1 MPAQAAVFLWSALQ
15 ARQRFFVDYG
25 LTEYLADFL
34 LNVGA
39 ILLATTLYSSAPII
53 LNLLIISPALFLSLL
68 RPKTTRQKRPHKP
81 DLAKRSKHASMG
93 GGADDLDPL
102 PVRPFI
108 TAYRA
113 AMMIITCLA
122 ILAVDFKI
130 FPRRFAKVETWG
142 TSLMDLGVGSF
153 VFSAGVVSTRPIL
166 KGRLTS
172 RAINLSSRLY
182 SSAKHSL
189 PLFALGFIRIYSV
202 KGLEFPEHVTEY
214 GTHWNFFFTLAF
226 LPPSIALIDSLT
238 VIMSSRALLSLLL
251 GGVYQVFLE
260 TTRLKAFI
268 LTAPRTDLFNQNR
281 EGIFSYFGYLAIFL
295 AGQDVGFFTLPREP
309 NRNQLLLRLAGVS
322 TIWILLFHLS
332 TSFSYGLDLQ
342 VSRRLANLPYIL
354 WVAAFNCTQLTLFCL
369 IESWSFPEVHRATN
383 KSTEKDAVKLATSK
397 IMRAFNRNG
406 LAIFL
411 LANPLTGMV
420 NKTFN
425 TLTMS
430 RKGSMCVLLSY
441 SILLTVLA
449 VVLDRCNISIKL

>member
-1 MPAQAAVFLWSALQ
+1 M
-15 ARQRFFVDYG
+15 
-25 LTEYLADFL
+25 
-34 LNVGA
+34 
-39 ILLATTLYSSAPII
+39 
-53 LNLLIISPALFLSLL
+53 LFLSLL
-68 RPKTTRQKRPHKP
+68 PPKKTRQKRPHKP
-81 DLAKRSKHASMG
+81 DLAKRSKLASPE

-153 VFSAGVVSTRPIL
+153 VFSAGVVSARPVL
-166 KGRLTS
+166 KGRLAGRATS
-172 RAINLSSRLY
+172 LSSRLY

-202 KGLEFPEHVTEY
+202 KGLEFAEHVTEY
-214 GTHWNFFFTLAF
+214 GIHWNFYFTLAF
-226 LPPSIALIDSLT
+226 LPPSIALIESLT
-238 VIMSSRALLSLLL
+238 VIMPSPALLSLLL
-251 GGVYQVFLE
+251 GGIYQLVLE

-268 LTAPRTDLFNQNR
+268 LTAPRTDLFSQNR

-295 AGQDVGFFTLPREP
+295 AGQDAGFFILPREP
-309 NRNQLLLRLAGVS
+309 NRNRLLLRLAGVS

-332 TSFSYGLDLQ
+332 TSFSYGLDLR

-369 IESWSFPEVHRATN
+369 IETWSFPEVHKATN
-383 KSTEKDAVKLATSK
+383 KSTEKAAAKHATSK

-430 RKGSMCVLLSY
+430 REGAMCVLLSY
-441 SILLTVLA
+441 SILLTALA

>member
-1 MPAQAAVFLWSALQ
+1 M
-15 ARQRFFVDYG
+15 
-25 LTEYLADFL
+25 TEYLADFL

-53 LNLLIISPALFLSLL
+53 LNLLIISPALLLSLL
-68 RPKTTRQKRPHKP
+68 PTKTTRQKRLHKP
-81 DLAKRSKHASMG
+81 DLAKRSKNTLTDG
-93 GGADDLDPL
+93 EADELDPL

-130 FPRRFAKVETWG
+130 FPRRFAKAETWG

-153 VFSAGVVSTRPIL
+153 VFSAGVVSARPIL
-166 KGRLTS
+166 KGR
-172 RAINLSSRLY
+172 RAGRATGLSSRLY

-189 PLFALGFIRIYSV
+189 PLFALGLIRIYSV
-202 KGLEFPEHVTEY
+202 KGLELAEHVTEY
-214 GTHWNFFFTLAF
+214 GVHWNFYFTLAF
-226 LPPSIALIDSLT
+226 LPPSIALIESLAA
-238 VIMSSRALLSLLL
+238 IMPSPALLSLLL
-251 GGVYQVFLE
+251 GGIYQVFLE

-268 LTAPRTDLFNQNR
+268 LTAPRTDLFSQNR

-295 AGQDVGFFTLPREP
+295 AGQDAGFFILPRETS
-309 NRNQLLLRLAGVS
+309 RNHLLLRLAGAS
-322 TIWILLFHLS
+322 TIWILFFHLS
-332 TSFSYGLDLQ
+332 TSFSYGLNLR

-354 WVAAFNCTQLTLFCL
+354 WVAAFNCTQITLFCL
-369 IESWSFPEVHRATN
+369 IETWSFPEVHRATN
-383 KSTEKDAVKLATSK
+383 KATEQDAAKRATSK

-420 NKTFN
+420 NMTFN

-430 RKGSMCVLLSY
+430 REGSMCVLLSY
-441 SILLTVLA
+441 SILLTALA
-449 VVLDRCNISIKL
+449 VVLDRCNISMKL

>member
-1 MPAQAAVFLWSALQ
+1 M
-15 ARQRFFVDYG
+15 
-25 LTEYLADFL
+25 TEYLADFL

-53 LNLLIISPALFLSLL
+53 LNLLIILPALFLSLL
-68 RPKTTRQKRPHKP
+68 RPKTTRQKKTHKP
-81 DLAKRSKHASMG
+81 DLAKISKHVPTE

-122 ILAVDFKI
+122 ILAVDFNI

-153 VFSAGVVSTRPIL
+153 VFSAGVVSARPIL
-166 KGRLTS
+166 KDRLAGRATG
-172 RAINLSSRLY
+172 LSSRLY

-214 GTHWNFFFTLAF
+214 GIHWNFFFTLAF
-226 LPPSIALIDSLT
+226 LPPSTALIESLT
-238 VIMSSRALLSLLL
+238 VIIPSPALLSLLL
-251 GGVYQVFLE
+251 GGIYQVFLE

-268 LTAPRTDLFNQNR
+268 LTAPRTDLFSQNR

-295 AGQDVGFFTLPREP
+295 AGQDAGFFILPREP
-309 NRNQLLLRLAGVS
+309 NRNRLLLRLAGVS
-322 TIWILLFHLS
+322 TIWILLFHFS
-332 TSFSYGLDLQ
+332 TSFSNGLDLR

-369 IESWSFPEVHRATN
+369 IETWSFPEVHRATN
-383 KSTEKDAVKLATSK
+383 KSTEKAAAKHATSK

-441 SILLTVLA
+441 AILLTALA

>member
-1 MPAQAAVFLWSALQ
+1 M
-15 ARQRFFVDYG
+15 
-25 LTEYLADFL
+25 TEYLADFL

-53 LNLLIISPALFLSLL
+53 LNLLIISPAMFLSLL
-68 RPKTTRQKRPHKP
+68 PPKKTRQKRPHKP
-81 DLAKRSKHASMG
+81 DLAKRSKHASPEG
-93 GGADDLDPL
+93 EAENLDPL

-122 ILAVDFKI
+122 ILAVDFEI

-153 VFSAGVVSTRPIL
+153 VFSAGVVSARPVL
-166 KGRLTS
+166 KGRLTG
-172 RAINLSSRLY
+172 RATSLSSRLY

-202 KGLEFPEHVTEY
+202 KSLEFAEHVTEY
-214 GTHWNFFFTLAF
+214 GIHWNFFFTLAF
-226 LPPSIALIDSLT
+226 LPPSIALIESLT
-238 VIMSSRALLSLLL
+238 VIMPSPALLSLLL
-251 GGVYQVFLE
+251 GGIYQLLLE

-268 LTAPRTDLFNQNR
+268 LSAPRTDLFSQNR

-295 AGQDVGFFTLPREP
+295 AGQDVGFFILPREP
-309 NRNQLLLRLAGVS
+309 NRNRLLLRLAGVS
-322 TIWILLFHLS
+322 STWILLFHLS
-332 TSFSYGLDLQ
+332 TSFGLDLR

-354 WVAAFNCTQLTLFCL
+354 WVVAFNCTQLTLFCL
-369 IESWSFPEVHRATN
+369 IETWSFPELHKATN
-383 KSTEKDAVKLATSK
+383 KSTEKVAARNATSK

-430 RKGSMCVLLSY
+430 REGAMCVLLSY
-441 SILLTVLA
+441 SLLLTALA
-449 VVLDRCNISIKL
+449 VVLDRRNISIKL

>member
-1 MPAQAAVFLWSALQ
+1 M
-15 ARQRFFVDYG
+15 
-25 LTEYLADFL
+25 
-34 LNVGA
+34 
-39 ILLATTLYSSAPII
+39 
-53 LNLLIISPALFLSLL
+53 FLSLL
-68 RPKTTRQKRPHKP
+68 PPKKTRQKRPHKP
-81 DLAKRSKHASMG
+81 DLAKRSKHASPEG
-93 GGADDLDPL
+93 EAENLDPL

-122 ILAVDFKI
+122 ILAVDFEI

-153 VFSAGVVSTRPIL
+153 VFSAGVVSARPVL
-166 KGRLTS
+166 KGRLTG
-172 RAINLSSRLY
+172 RATSLSSRLY

-202 KGLEFPEHVTEY
+202 KSLEFAEHVTEY
-214 GTHWNFFFTLAF
+214 GIHWNFFFTLAF
-226 LPPSIALIDSLT
+226 LPPSIALIESLT
-238 VIMSSRALLSLLL
+238 VIMPSPALLSLLL
-251 GGVYQVFLE
+251 GGIYQLLLE

-268 LTAPRTDLFNQNR
+268 LSAPRTDLFSQNR

-295 AGQDVGFFTLPREP
+295 AGQDVGFFILPREP
-309 NRNQLLLRLAGVS
+309 NRNRLLLRLAGVS
-322 TIWILLFHLS
+322 STWILLFHLS
-332 TSFSYGLDLQ
+332 TSFGLDLR

-354 WVAAFNCTQLTLFCL
+354 WVVAFNCTQLTLFCL
-369 IESWSFPEVHRATN
+369 IETWSFPELHKATN
-383 KSTEKDAVKLATSK
+383 KSTEKVAARNATSK

-430 RKGSMCVLLSY
+430 REGAMCVLLSY
-441 SILLTVLA
+441 SLLLTALA
-449 VVLDRCNISIKL
+449 VVLDRRNISIKL